1 MLYIMAE
8 KHYCLV
14 SIFTSHDFDDF
25 VILFFYNS
33 KLTVSGIE
41 QVNKMYK

>member
-1 MLYIMAE
+1 MTT
-8 KHYCLV
+8 
-14 SIFTSHDFDDF
+14 TSSGGHDFDDF